1 LVDHLG
7 LVIEVAISA
16 ANCNDRDGLRV
27 MMSKLH
33 LNNKQHPS
41 LIYLDAGYISEEL
54 EEEMKEFDCRI
65 EVIKRSDKSFKA
77 LPKRWIVERTFAWL
91 GKFRRLSKDFEQYAT
106 TSENMI
112 YLAMTRL
119 MLKQIVKLI

>member
-1 LVDHLG
+1 
-7 LVIEVAISA
+7 
-16 ANCNDRDGLRV
+16 
-27 MMSKLH
+27 M
-33 LNNKQHPS
+33 
-41 LIYLDAGYISEEL
+41 DAGYISEEL

>member
-1 LVDHLG
+1 
-7 LVIEVAISA
+7 
-16 ANCNDRDGLRV
+16 
-27 MMSKLH
+27 MSKLR
-33 LNNKQHPS
+33 LNNKQYPS

-54 EEEMKEFDCRI
+54 KEEMKEFGCRI
-65 EVIKRSDKSFKA
+65 EVIKRSEKSFKP

-91 GKFRRLSKDFEQYAT
+91 GKFRRLSKDFEQYIT